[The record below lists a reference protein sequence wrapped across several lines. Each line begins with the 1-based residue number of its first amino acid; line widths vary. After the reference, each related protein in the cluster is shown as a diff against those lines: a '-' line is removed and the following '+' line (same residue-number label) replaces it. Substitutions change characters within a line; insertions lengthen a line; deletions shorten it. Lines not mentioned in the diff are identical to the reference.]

1 MQLRVRR
8 AGEVTILDLT
18 GGLTANDDL
27 GELKQK
33 VASLLLK
40 GHKAIVFNLDDVT
53 SVDSSGLGELVAC
66 HATAWRG
73 GATVKLVIGSG
84 RLQDLLARTK
94 LVRIFEA
101 YDSEAQAL
109 ESFPVLA

>member
-8 AGEVTILDLT
+8 AGEVTILELT

-27 GELKQK
+27 GALKQK
-33 VASLLLK
+33 VASLLLT
-40 GHKAIVFNLDDVT
+40 GHKAIVFNLDEVT

-73 GATVKLVIGSG
+73 GATVRLVNGSA
-84 RLQDLLARTK
+84 RLQDLLLRTR
-94 LVRIFEA
+94 LLRIFEA
-101 YDSEAQAL
+101 YNSEAEAL